1 MKNARFVLALVAV
14 AAVAATALGS
24 SASATT
30 SKEGDVVSTAAG
42 AGNFTTLTSLLKK
55 AGLVGALQAKGPFT
69 VLAPTDA
76 AFARVP
82 KSTLAAL
89 GADRAKLR
97 SVLLYH
103 VIAGKVPAAKVVKLR
118 SAKTLNGQA
127 VRIRVVGGKV
137 FVGGARVVK
146 ADVFASNGVIHVIN
160 QVLIPR

>member
-97 SVLLYH
+97 SVLKYH

-127 VRIRVVGGKV
+127 VRIRVVEGKV
-137 FVGGARVVK
+137 FVGSARVVK
-146 ADVFASNGVIHVIN
+146 TDIAASNGVIHAIN